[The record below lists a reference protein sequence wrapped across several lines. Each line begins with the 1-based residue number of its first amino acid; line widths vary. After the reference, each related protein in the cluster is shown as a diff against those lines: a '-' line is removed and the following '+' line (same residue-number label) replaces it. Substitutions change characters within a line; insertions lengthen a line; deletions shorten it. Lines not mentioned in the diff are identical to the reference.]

1 MSFNFVYENVTL
13 LNIMFFLFV
22 TLCFTPLLYSLAPV
36 SKYLVNLHY
45 TITKKKK
52 KKNLV
57 GLILVMNAINH
68 GFNSKGDTFNLGL
81 DRGVKRYYYFC
92 GKENLIS
99 WTSQIYIIFYG
110 WLYWGMTWI
119 FQAWEQSIKLSAL
132 SQCIFG
138 LLYVFFYA
146 HIAKF

>member
-1 MSFNFVYENVTL
+1 
-13 LNIMFFLFV
+13 MFFLFV

-45 TITKKKK
+45 TITKKIKI
-52 KKNLV
+52 V

-68 GFNSKGDTFNLGL
+68 GFNSKGDTFNLGM

-99 WTSQIYIIFYG
+99 WTSQVDLHYLLWLIILRHDMNFSSLGVIKKTLCSQSVHLWIIICILLCSYCKVVKASNIYNLRIP
-110 WLYWGMTWI
+110 
-119 FQAWEQSIKLSAL
+119 
-132 SQCIFG
+132 
-138 LLYVFFYA
+138 
-146 HIAKF
+146 